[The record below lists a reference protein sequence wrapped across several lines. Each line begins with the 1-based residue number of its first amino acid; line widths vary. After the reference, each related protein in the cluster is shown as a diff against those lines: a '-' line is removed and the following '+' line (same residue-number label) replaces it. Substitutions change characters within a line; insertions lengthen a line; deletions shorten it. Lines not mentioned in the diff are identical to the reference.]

1 MVFYIVILFYYFV
14 SIFNIYY
21 YYFSIM
27 KAASKQY
34 IERISVIMK
43 KRRIALD
50 MKQSE
55 AAEKAGISLGTLR
68 KFEQSGEISL
78 ERFFKLCR
86 IYQMDSHIMA
96 AIENRDW
103 WALEEIKKDESKRTV
118 R

>member
-1 MVFYIVILFYYFV
+1 
-14 SIFNIYY
+14 
-21 YYFSIM
+21 M

-86 IYQMDSHIMA
+86 IYQMDFHIMA

-103 WALEEIKKDESKRTV
+103 WALEEIKKAESKRTV

>member
-1 MVFYIVILFYYFV
+1 
-14 SIFNIYY
+14 
-21 YYFSIM
+21 M

-78 ERFFKLCR
+78 ERFSNYAEFIRWILILWQLSKTVTGGPWKKLK
-86 IYQMDSHIMA
+86 A
-96 AIENRDW
+96 
-103 WALEEIKKDESKRTV
+103 ESKRTV